1 MRDKV
6 KRFLSI
12 LMTAL
17 MLVNLLPV
25 GALAEGVKI
34 SNSVQSKVSLTA
46 DSGTAPIE
54 TGHVYVYV
62 KIDGASPETLAKF
75 KLNSSGWYT
84 IGSIRKDMPGKG
96 EWKSYWYGGGEWV
109 ITPTP
114 SDTKTY
120 QPGDNT
126 GAGVL
131 PAYSIDGLVPW
142 EDNKLIPLGNV
153 RWTGYKLTT
162 GANNY
167 QPESIFSWHMDGIV
181 NFKEINVPYTVK
193 HVVKKSSPEIVLKEE
208 TKNQKYGQ
216 WTEAQAL
223 KFEGYKHVGK
233 IENQIIGDDPITI
246 YVYYEPDKKQTVDV
260 TYKTSEGGT
269 ITNGRTYKI
278 QPVTGNLS
286 GGGRLPSSTPTAADG
301 YEFVGWERDDGQ
313 TYNDLNDVYSK
324 LNQKTADAGTY
335 TLYQNT
341 TFTAK
346 FKKNSYKLKINYVY
360 EDGSE
365 AAVSHEDTLSYPY
378 SYNVNSPVIP
388 GYKADKSVVTGTLTE
403 DTTVT
408 VTYSKRNDL
417 SYTVN
422 YYWNGTTE
430 KVAESKIVEKQTFD
444 STVTESPVAVD
455 GYTQVST
462 GPKTITIGTG
472 NNEITFYYYKNVELT
487 ANDATKTYNGE
498 EQTVKP
504 GYICSEENVTFDNIT
519 EPSGTGKDVGEYSVT
534 FAENP
539 VGKVDTSE
547 KYKVTAANLGTLTIT
562 PVATEVVVT
571 IEGNTKTETY
581 NGKEHS
587 VEGYTVTSI
596 SNELYKATDI
606 AFTGEAKATG
616 TNAGTYPMN
625 LEAKQFNNTNT
636 NFSKVTFVVEDGKLV
651 IDPIAEVVVNI
662 KGNTKTETYNGNP
675 YSVEGYTVT
684 SISNT
689 LYTEDDFTFNGKA
702 EVKGTDAGTYD
713 MALKPEDFA
722 NTNTNFAKVT
732 FKIEDGQLVINKR
745 VVTLTSEGGS
755 KVYDGTPLTKPDVT
769 IGGDGF
775 VAGEV
780 TDIKATGS
788 VTYVSEGEVT
798 NTITY
803 TEGEKFNAD
812 NYDIQKTEGKLWITA
827 ATAKVTVT
835 ITGNKVTE
843 TYDGSEKT
851 AKNYTVSIDNDLYTE
866 DDFTF
871 TGEAEVKATNAGTYD
886 MGLNKSQFKN
896 KNNNFSDSN
905 VEFVVNDGK
914 LEIEKRVVTLTS
926 EGGSKV
932 YDGNALTNDKV
943 TVGGDGFV
951 AGEVTDIKATGSV
964 THVSEGEVTNTITY
978 TEGTNFK
985 ESNYNITKT
994 EGKLSITPLGGV
1006 VVTIK
1011 GQTKTVTYDGEE
1023 HTAWKYDV
1031 IDISDPLYIKAPD
1044 EVPNFWNKNAK
1055 GARGT
1060 DAGTY
1065 AMGWEAA
1072 DFENTNTNFS
1082 NVEFVVVDGKLE
1094 ISKRSVKLTSASD
1107 SKVYD
1112 GNALTNGEVTVSG
1125 DGFAKNEGATYNVTG
1140 TQTNVGESTNT
1151 FSYTLNE
1158 GTKADN
1164 YTIEKTEGTLKVTPV
1179 TDKVTVTITGLNK
1192 TVTYDGE
1199 EHSVFGYDATP
1210 SNKLYN
1216 PKEDMQFEGFD
1227 EDMTAKGTDAGTHTM
1242 GLTADQF
1249 HNKDN
1254 GNFTNVTFVVE
1265 KDGYVKINP
1274 RPVTLTSGSAE
1285 RVYNGKPLM
1294 NETVTVGGDGF
1305 ATGEGVT
1312 YDFTGSQT
1320 DVGESENTFTFE
1332 ANEGTSAKNYSF
1344 EFKFGTLKVTPF
1356 TDKVTVTITEKS
1368 GTATY
1373 DGMNHT
1379 VSGYESM
1386 TADNPLYDV
1395 EDSVDETPTA
1405 NWAANGTDAG
1415 EYPVGIE
1422 AGDFENTNK
1431 NFSNV
1436 TFVVEDGS
1444 LTITPAQVTLQA
1456 PIQSKPYDG
1465 TPLEA
1470 TQFGHS
1476 YLEGLDFADDFAAV
1490 ILTGSQTLVGS
1501 SASLITGVI
1510 PKEGKQLKNYNFTF
1524 VPGTLTVTDGTGDDP
1539 VKPENVVTK
1548 THIPK
1553 DMGYNLG
1560 EPVTFTV
1567 SVKNIYN
1574 TPKTITLTEK
1584 ENVKFSNGEN
1594 VIVFKDV
1601 PAGETVTAEATYT
1614 ITSADIL
1621 AGVFRNTVTAT
1632 FGDDKSW
1639 EARDEVE
1646 TAELDTTLN
1655 VTKTSDVPEGQKAAL
1670 GQKITYTIKV
1680 QNAGNVPYTNV
1691 KVEDPLTGLTETIE
1705 TLAVGETRT
1714 FTTEYVVTEADVLK
1728 GFVLNT
1734 ATATGDKIKDPKSDE
1749 QKEPNGGDEVEIPT
1763 FAPITI
1769 KPKDVTATYNGA
1781 AITGKDVEITSGK
1794 LLEGHKLTAAV
1805 IGSGVN
1811 AGSYELTL
1819 DPEKIKIVD
1828 ANNKDVSEM
1837 YARTILP
1844 GKLTINKRSVL
1855 ITSQSATKTYDGSA
1869 LTRPAVTITGDG
1881 FVPGELAKAEATG
1894 SITKVGST
1902 PNAIQYTTTG
1912 AFNAANYSIAL
1923 SVGTLT
1929 VTEKP
1934 KPEPRR
1940 TFNLTINYV
1949 YQNGKRAAASY
1960 NRGGLK
1966 NGETFDITSP
1976 VIAGYTASETV
1987 VSGTIYNRDI
1997 KVTVIYT
2004 ADGVNLDDYGVP
2016 LGLGNITMNVGD
2028 CFE

>member
-25 GALAEGVKI
+25 GALAEGMKLD
-34 SNSVQSKVSLTA
+34 SNSVQSRASKKSA
-46 DSGTAPIE
+46 N
-54 TGHVYVYV
+54 VYVYV
-62 KIDGASPETLAKF
+62 KVTGDKAGLTINP
-75 KLNSSGWYT
+75 SGWYT
-84 IGSIRKDMPGKG
+84 IGKSENVPGMG
-96 EWKSYWYGGGEWV
+96 TPYWSMHGSHSFSDVGVSYKTVLKTNFTRWTDNQKIDLDQ
-109 ITPTP
+109 ITWTEFYVDNGADDYVKAGTYTWHMNGTIDIKQLP
-114 SDTKTY
+114 SVYTIKYVDYDTK
-120 QPGDNT
+120 
-126 GAGVL
+126 
-131 PAYSIDGLVPW
+131 
-142 EDNKLIPLGNV
+142 KLIASYEK
-153 RWTGYKLTT
+153 TGLMGQASEDIT
-162 GANNY
+162 A
-167 QPESIFSWHMDGIV
+167 PDSWQE
-181 NFKEINVPYTVK
+181 NLYSFYFVK
-193 HVVKKSSPEIVLKEE
+193 GHP
-208 TKNQKYGQ
+208 Q
-216 WTEAQAL
+216 
-223 KFEGYKHVGK
+223 
-233 IENQIIGDDPITI
+233 
-246 YVYYEPDKKQTVDV
+246 KQTVDF
-260 TYKTSEGGT
+260 TKDKGELTFYYKK
-269 ITNGRTYKI
+269 N
-278 QPVTGNLS
+278 
-286 GGGRLPSSTPTAADG
+286 TAA
-301 YEFVGWERDDGQ
+301 
-313 TYNDLNDVYSK
+313 
-324 LNQKTADAGTY
+324 
-335 TLYQNT
+335 
-341 TFTAK
+341 
-346 FKKNSYKLKINYVY
+346 
-360 EDGSE
+360 
-365 AAVSHEDTLSYPY
+365 
-378 SYNVNSPVIP
+378 
-388 GYKADKSVVTGTLTE
+388 
-403 DTTVT
+403 
-408 VTYSKRNDL
+408 
-417 SYTVN
+417 YTVN
-422 YYWNGTTE
+422 YYLNGTTT
-430 KVAESKIVEKQTFD
+430 KVADSKTETKALGES
-444 STVTESPVAVD
+444 VTESPITVD
-455 GYTQVST
+455 GYTPVS
-462 GPKTITIGTG
+462 GDSKKITIKA
-472 NNEITFYYYKNVELT
+472 NSDENVINFYYYKNVELT
-487 ANDATKTYNGE
+487 ANSDEKTYDGTQKSVSGFTGAPE
-498 EQTVKP
+498 
-504 GYICSEENVTFDNIT
+504 GVTFEGLT
-519 EPSGTGKDVGEYSVT
+519 TPSVT
-534 FAENP
+534 
-539 VGKVDTSE
+539 
-547 KYKVTAANLGTLTIT
+547 
-562 PVATEVVVT
+562 
-571 IEGNTKTETY
+571 
-581 NGKEHS
+581 
-587 VEGYTVTSI
+587 
-596 SNELYKATDI
+596 
-606 AFTGEAKATG
+606 
-616 TNAGTYPMN
+616 
-625 LEAKQFNNTNT
+625 
-636 NFSKVTFVVEDGKLV
+636 
-651 IDPIAEVVVNI
+651 
-662 KGNTKTETYNGNP
+662 
-675 YSVEGYTVT
+675 
-684 SISNT
+684 
-689 LYTEDDFTFNGKA
+689 
-702 EVKGTDAGTYD
+702 GTDAGTYPVNFEQD
-713 MALKPEDFA
+713 KTKPGYPLNKVDTTEKYIVTAA
-722 NTNTNFAKVT
+722 NPGTLT
-732 FKIEDGQLVINKR
+732 INKR
-745 VVTLTSEGGS
+745 NVVLTSETAS
-755 KVYDGTPLTKPDVT
+755 KPYDGTALTKPIVKVT
-769 IGGDGF
+769 GDGF

-812 NYDIQKTEGKLWITA
+812 NYDIQKTEGKLSITA

-905 VEFVVNDGK
+905 VEFVVNDGQ
-914 LEIEKRVVTLTS
+914 LEIKKRVVTLTS

-932 YDGNALTNDKV
+932 YDGTPLTKPDV
-943 TVGGDGFV
+943 TIGGDGFV
-951 AGEVTDIKATGSV
+951 AGEVSDIKATGSV
-964 THVSEGEVTNTITY
+964 THVSAGEVTNTITY

-1044 EVPNFWNKNAK
+1044 EVPNFWNKKAK

-1065 AMGWEAA
+1065 AMGWEAT

-1094 ISKRSVKLTSASD
+1094 ISKRSVKLTSSSD
-1107 SKVYD
+1107 KKVYD
-1112 GNALTNGEVTVSG
+1112 GNALTNDTVTVGG
-1125 DGFAKNEGATYNVTG
+1125 DGFAKDEGATYNVTG
-1140 TQTNVGESTNT
+1140 SQTDVGESKNT
-1151 FSYTLNE
+1151 FTYTLNE

-1164 YTIEKTEGTLKVTPV
+1164 YTITKTEGKLEVTPV
-1179 TDKVTVTITGLNK
+1179 TDEVIVTITGKTK
-1192 TVTYDGE
+1192 TVTYDGK
-1199 EHSVFGYDATP
+1199 EHDVFGYDATP
-1210 SNKLYN
+1210 SNALYRPN
-1216 PKEDMQFEGFD
+1216 EDIQFNGTD
-1227 EDMTAKGTDAGTHTM
+1227 YNKIAKGTDAGTYPM
-1242 GLTADQF
+1242 GLEVSYFTNISD
-1249 HNKDN
+1249 
-1254 GNFTNVTFVVE
+1254 NFTNVEFIVT
-1265 KDGYVKINP
+1265 DGYVTINP
-1274 RPVTLTSGSAE
+1274 RAVTLTSSDAE
-1285 RVYNGKPLM
+1285 KVYDGTALTNDK
-1294 NETVTVGGDGF
+1294 VTVGGDGF
-1305 ATGEGVT
+1305 VAGEVTDIKATGSVT
-1312 YDFTGSQT
+1312 YVSE
-1320 DVGESENTFTFE
+1320 GEVTNTITYTEGENFK
-1332 ANEGTSAKNYSF
+1332 ASNYDIQKAEGKLSINP
-1344 EFKFGTLKVTPF
+1344 V
-1356 TDKVTVTITEKS
+1356 TDKVTVTVTEKS

-1415 EYPVGIE
+1415 EYPVGIA

-1476 YLEGLDFADDFAAV
+1476 YVEGVNFADDFAAV

-1501 SASLITGVI
+1501 SASLITDVI
-1510 PKEGKQLKNYNFTF
+1510 PNEGKQLKNYNFTF
-1524 VPGTLTVTDGTGDDP
+1524 VPGTLTITDGTGDDP

-1560 EPVTFTV
+1560 EPVTFTI

-1584 ENVKFSNGEN
+1584 ANVKFSNGEN

-1621 AGVFRNTVTAT
+1621 EGVFQNTVTAT
-1632 FGDDKSW
+1632 FGDKSW
-1639 EARDEVE
+1639 DAKDEVK
-1646 TAELDTTLN
+1646 TAELDTTLI

-1691 KVEDPLTGLTETIE
+1691 KVEDPLTGLTEAIE
-1705 TLAVGETRT
+1705 TLPVGETRT

-1728 GFVLNT
+1728 GSVLNT
-1734 ATATGDKIKDPKSDE
+1734 ATATGDEIKDPKSDE
-1749 QKEPNGGDEVEIPT
+1749 PKKPNGGDEVETPT
-1763 FAPITI
+1763 FAPITL

-1794 LLEGHKLTAAV
+1794 LLEGHKLSAAV

-1828 ANNKDVSEM
+1828 ANNNDVSEM
-1837 YARTILP
+1837 YARTLLP
-1844 GKLTINKRSVL
+1844 GKLIINKRSVL

-1881 FVPGELAKAEATG
+1881 FVLGELAKAEATG
-1894 SITKVGST
+1894 SITNVGST
-1902 PNAIQYTTTG
+1902 PNTIQYTTTG